1 MPPGPHA
8 PFCEGSRLSP
18 MGPREGAESGT
29 GSRPTKAAL
38 FLLAGSTGLLG
49 TMKSAQMQPLLL
61 KYLSCL
67 GKARCLSWASNWLSK
82 RAFVYSEHE
91 VSGAGGLQAWLDPE
105 AEGIAWELPPICV
118 CVSLAH
124 PGSSTCQLSTNSKG
138 VPSAQGPCSWSNQP
152 LSALTSRLP
161 EPQPG
166 PWYLHPKG
174 GSGFH

>member
-1 MPPGPHA
+1 
-8 PFCEGSRLSP
+8 

-29 GSRPTKAAL
+29 GSGPTKAAL

-152 LSALTSRLP
+152 LSALTSRLL